1 MLVWAWA
8 SIHVVRSSW
17 LVEAQSK
24 SIQRR
29 VLEPLFASCYHPRPD
44 RFLSNFRHGARQ
56 APLLYLEPFLALCRI
71 SSVTTSLRD
80 RPDQK
85 IVQSTSERTK
95 GEGST
100 SVTTLQTDL

>member
-1 MLVWAWA
+1 ME
-8 SIHVVRSSW
+8 RG
-17 LVEAQSK
+17 K
-24 SIQRR
+24 
-29 VLEPLFASCYHPRPD
+29 
-44 RFLSNFRHGARQ
+44 
-56 APLLYLEPFLALCRI
+56 LLYFYLEPFLALCGI

-100 SVTTLQTDL
+100 SVTTLQTDLLFVALDLA